1 MPTPADKIMFE
12 VYREAEYDRLFRV
25 VFFTELDEHNKECEI
40 RRAMAGEHFM
50 DGFLRELRAAEG
62 KQKLDEIVERL
73 NAGEA
78 LTPEDAERELGAAD
92 VLAP

>member
-25 VFFTELDEHNKECEI
+25 VYFTELDEHNKEREI
-40 RRAMAGEHFM
+40 SRAMAGEHFM

-62 KQKLDEIVERL
+62 KQKLDELVARL
-73 NAGEA
+73 NAGES
-78 LTPEDAERELGAAD
+78 LTPDDAERELAAAE
-92 VLAP
+92 VLAL